1 MSEFLDRISK
11 LSPQRLALLADQ
23 LNERLQAEERRRRVP
38 LAVVG
43 IGCHLPGGVHDPEG
57 FWDLLRNDV
66 DAISEVPASRW
77 DAAEFYD
84 RNPNRPGKMSTRWG
98 GFIDGHDKFDPKFFG
113 IAPGEAIGMDPQQ
126 RLLLETS
133 WEALEN
139 AGIVP
144 SSLAGT
150 QTGVFVGLCNG
161 DYGQVALSAPRE
173 AITPYLAS
181 GLSHAIA
188 AGRISYVLGLQGP
201 SLAVDTSCSA
211 SLVAVHLACQSL
223 RLGECNAAL
232 AGGVNLIL
240 NPDITIALSQ
250 SKMMAPDGRCKAF
263 SDSANGFVRAE
274 GCGMIVLKRLPDA
287 LRDGNRILA
296 LIRGSACN
304 QDGRS
309 SGLTAPN
316 GPSQEAVVTTALA
329 DAGLRPEDVDVIE
342 AHGTG
347 TSLGDPIEAEA
358 LNAVFSSSST
368 RPEALFVGSV
378 KTNLGHLESAAG
390 IAGLIKMVLSL
401 QHGEIPASLHAGKP
415 SSRIDWK
422 RLPMEVPTELRTW
435 NRRGKTR
442 IGGVSSFGFSGTNA
456 HVILEEYSA
465 PTVAALK
472 DDGVPLLFMLS
483 GKTSSALTQVSA
495 RLDRHLRNH
504 PKLTPADVA
513 RTLNVGRSHFEFR
526 AAFIAVSQGE
536 LLERLQGVS
545 SNTESDE
552 ILVGRAGGHPPR
564 VAFVFG
570 GEYWKPSAGKELF
583 ERAPVFREAIERCG
597 KIIQADLDKPLTS
610 LMYAEGAL
618 AGGGNPKLDAV
629 SQKAA
634 DFAFH
639 FALAELWR
647 ACGIEPSAVLG
658 CGAGEYVAA
667 TVAGLFTLE
676 DGLQFAMGRA
686 LQDDRDPHYGEPRIP
701 LMLDGGQ
708 EHIRSVEY
716 WLRRGDVALS
726 PDRALSL
733 LRSDNPTASLYIG
746 DDDALRLFSKHAE
759 RQSHGRWVAW
769 LSHAGNECAGF
780 LNAAAAL
787 YVLGCDLDMNAFYRR
802 ASNPISL
809 PTYPFEK
816 ERYWI
821 DIGTGRGLGAGAVS
835 GTKHVAI
842 EAGGEESDG
851 WVYDLKWE
859 PKPLVGESKKTA
871 AALDEE
877 LLAEISLTPA
887 SRELIRAAELAG
899 TAMPVYSAFIL
910 EAMQSAGLVPL
921 PEDTFTIEE
930 LRQRMNVV
938 PARQRVLMRLLDIL
952 IEDKVVLRT
961 NGRFQ
966 FAELHPR
973 SDAERELGQL
983 AIAFPEFATELNILR
998 RCGKK
1003 LLAVLQGEYDPMQ
1016 LVFADGSVEEAEHIY
1031 EHSAV
1036 CCFFNDKAA
1045 RVIRSAIDPI
1055 TDRPARVLEIG
1066 AGTGA
1071 TTKTILPALA
1081 GKDFEYTFTD
1091 VSGVFL
1097 TRARS
1102 KFAHISGM
1110 VYRLLDVDNNPVDQ
1124 GFEAGG
1130 YDIILAANVLH
1141 ATADLHRTI
1150 AHARTLLA
1158 PGGVIVLIEGVLPDR
1173 WLDLT
1178 FGLTDGWF
1186 RFTDFDLRP
1195 NHPLISAERWA
1206 DVLRDSGMSA
1216 CRSIAYVTEDGTL
1229 SQQRVIVGQVDKE
1242 EMLPATAAAKSDR
1255 EWLILADKSGVG
1267 AELHK
1272 SLVFAGEAC
1281 EIVPRP
1287 DKAGALASLFHG
1299 IESRA
1304 KTNTL
1309 EIVYLWSLDIAGAI
1323 ESVSELSVAQELC
1336 SVTLAQLV
1344 RSLLRG
1350 NSSVRLSIATRGAQA
1365 MENFSPSAGG
1375 SIQSIAWGVGRVL
1388 SAEAPEF
1395 YRALIDLDPALEPE
1409 DSAACLLKEL
1419 STHDG
1424 EDQVAYRGSRRLVA
1438 RLRHSQLEKTSE
1450 KSPGLTGLR
1459 HDGAYLLVGGLG
1471 GVGLQVAKWAA
1482 EQRPGHLVLLGR
1494 SGAGRDASTFSA
1506 VRTSVI
1512 EEIQR
1517 LGVKVTIVEG
1527 DVASASDMNA
1537 LFQRFDGEFP
1547 PLRGVFHMATVVD
1560 AADLSQLTDEQIRAM
1575 LRPKVSGMWILHEL
1589 TRQIA
1594 LDFFIAF
1601 SSTTSLLGSKG
1612 MAHYAAANQF
1622 LDSFAH
1628 FRRAAGLPMLSVI
1641 WGAWDAMRL
1650 VSSSDQAM
1658 LTETGLLPMPSG
1670 EALGFLPYLIAS
1682 RRAQVMIANIDWSV
1696 LKPLFEVKKRRPLL
1710 EEFNRVPAHEWSGV
1724 SASVPTAACLQS
1736 AIGMAPEDGREFIQ
1750 AFVQEQAARILGFR
1764 DGDLPPVEAA
1774 LSDLGLDSLMA
1785 VDLKNRLQAG
1795 LGQYLSP
1802 TVVFDYPTVSDLVA
1816 MLETMLWARHGSTE
1830 ETLASAHEDVIR
1842 I

>member
-11 LSPQRLALLADQ
+11 LSPQRLTLLADQ
-23 LNERLQAEERRRRVP
+23 LNERLQAEELRRRVP
-38 LAVVG
+38 LAIVG

-57 FWDLLRNDV
+57 FWDLLRNGV
-66 DAISEVPASRW
+66 DAISEVPPSRW
-77 DAAEFYD
+77 DVAEFYD
-84 RNPNRPGKMSTRWG
+84 RNPDRPGKMSTRWG
-98 GFIDGHDKFDPKFFG
+98 GFIDGHDQFDPKFFG

-139 AGIVP
+139 AGIAP

-263 SDSANGFVRAE
+263 SDSADGFVRAE

-296 LIRGSACN
+296 VIRGSACN

-316 GPSQEAVVTTALA
+316 GPSQEAVVSAALA
-329 DAGLRPEDVDVIE
+329 DAGLRPEDVDAIE

-347 TSLGDPIEAEA
+347 TFLGDPIEAEA
-358 LNAVFSSSST
+358 LNMVFASSSS
-368 RPEALFVGSV
+368 RLEPLYVGSV

-401 QHGEIPASLHAGKP
+401 QHGEIPASLHAGKL

-435 NRRGKTR
+435 NRRGETR

-456 HVILEEYSA
+456 HVILEEYSPPA
-465 PTVAALK
+465 AAALN
-472 DDGVPLLFMLS
+472 DDGLPQLFMLS
-483 GKTSSALTQVSA
+483 GKTSSARMQISA

-504 PKLTPADVA
+504 PTLAPADIA
-513 RTLNVGRSHFEFR
+513 SALNVGRSHFEFR
-526 AAFIAVSQGE
+526 AAFIAESRSE
-536 LLERLQGVS
+536 LLEHLQGVLRHP
-545 SNTESDE
+545 EDDE
-552 ILVGRAGGHPPR
+552 IFVGRAGGYPPR

-570 GEYWKPSAGKELF
+570 GEAWNSSYGAELF

-597 KIIQADLDKPLTS
+597 KILQPDLDKPLTS
-610 LMYAEGAL
+610 LMYAAGAV
-618 AGGGNPKLDAV
+618 AGGDNLKLDGV

-647 ACGIEPSAVLG
+647 ACEIEPSAVLG
-658 CGAGEYVAA
+658 FGAGEYVAA

-676 DGLQFAMGRA
+676 NGLQLAMGRA
-686 LQDDRDPHYGEPRIP
+686 RQDDCDPDYGEPRIP
-701 LMLDGGQ
+701 LMLDDGE
-708 EHIRSVEY
+708 EHIRSAEY
-716 WLRRGDVALS
+716 WLRRCDVASS
-726 PDRALSL
+726 PERALSS
-733 LRSDNPTASLYIG
+733 LRSDDPTVSLYIG
-746 DDDALRLFSKHAE
+746 DEDALRLFSKRAE
-759 RQSHGRWVAW
+759 GESNGRWLAS
-769 LSHAGNECAGF
+769 LRHAGKECADF

-787 YVLGCDLDMNAFYRR
+787 YVLGCDLDMDAFYRC
-802 ASNPISL
+802 ATNPISL

-821 DIGTGRGLGAGAVS
+821 DIGAGRELSAATVS
-835 GTKHVAI
+835 GTKHPAI
-842 EAGGEESDG
+842 EAPVEGSDG

-859 PKPLVGESKKTA
+859 PKPLGDDTRKTTA
-871 AALDEE
+871 TLDED
-877 LLAEISLTPA
+877 LLAQMALTPA
-887 SRELIRAAELAG
+887 SLELMRAAHLSAE
-899 TAMPVYSAFIL
+899 AMPIYSAFIL

-921 PEDTFTIEE
+921 PEDTFTFEE

-938 PARQRVLMRLLDIL
+938 PARQRVLERLLDIL
-952 IEDKVVLRT
+952 IEDKAVLRT
-961 NGRFQ
+961 KGRFL
-966 FAELHPR
+966 FAELHPQPV
-973 SDAERELGQL
+973 AERDLDQL

-1016 LVFADGSVEEAEHIY
+1016 LVFADGSVDEAEHIY

-1036 CCFFNDKAA
+1036 CRFSNDKAA

-1055 TDRPARVLEIG
+1055 ADRPARILEIG

-1081 GKDFEYTFTD
+1081 GKIFEYTFTD

-1097 TRARS
+1097 TRARA
-1102 KFAHISGM
+1102 KFAHVSGM
-1110 VYRLLDVDNNPVDQ
+1110 VYRLLDIESNPVDQ
-1124 GFEAGG
+1124 GFAAGG

-1195 NHPLISAERWA
+1195 NHPLISAESWA
-1206 DVLRDSGMSA
+1206 DVLRDSGMSS
-1216 CRSIAYVTEDGTL
+1216 CRSMAYVTEDGAL
-1229 SQQRVIVGQVDKE
+1229 SQQRVIVGRVDE
-1242 EMLPATAAAKSDR
+1242 EEIRPAASKSDR

-1267 AELHK
+1267 AALHK
-1272 SLVFAGEAC
+1272 SLVSAGEAC
-1281 EIVPRP
+1281 EIVSRP
-1287 DKAGALASLFHG
+1287 SSVGEIASLFDR

-1304 KTNTL
+1304 KTIAL
-1309 EIVYLWSLDIAGAI
+1309 EIVYLWSLDVADAI
-1323 ESVSELSVAQELC
+1323 ESANELSAGQELC
-1336 SVTLAQLV
+1336 SATLAQLV

-1365 MENFSPSAGG
+1365 TEKFSPSAGG
-1375 SIQSIAWGVGRVL
+1375 SIQSICWGVGRVL

-1395 YRALIDLDPALEPE
+1395 YRGLIDLDPALGPE
-1409 DSAACLLKEL
+1409 GGAACLLKEL
-1419 STHDG
+1419 STNDG

-1438 RLRHSQLEKTSE
+1438 RLRHSQVEKISE
-1450 KSPGLTGLR
+1450 KGPGLTRLR
-1459 HDGAYLLVGGLG
+1459 QDGAYLLVGGLG
-1471 GVGLQVAKWAA
+1471 GVGLQVAKWAV
-1482 EQRPGHLVLLGR
+1482 EQRPGHLILLGR
-1494 SGAGRDASTFSA
+1494 SGAGGDVSASSA
-1506 VRTSVI
+1506 ARTDIIQEI
-1512 EEIQR
+1512 ERPEI
-1517 LGVKVTIVEG
+1517 KVTIVEG
-1527 DVASASDMNA
+1527 DIASASDMNA

-1547 PLRGVFHMATVVD
+1547 PLRGVFHMATVVG
-1560 AADLSQLTDEQIRAM
+1560 AAELRQLTGEQIKAM
-1575 LRPKVSGMWILHEL
+1575 LRPKVSGMWVLHEL
-1589 TRQIA
+1589 TRQLA

-1622 LDSFAH
+1622 QDSFAH
-1628 FRRAAGLPMLSVI
+1628 FRRAAGLPMLSVN
-1641 WGAWDAMRL
+1641 WGAWDTMRL

-1658 LTETGLLPMPSG
+1658 LTETGILPMPSG

-1710 EEFNRVPAHEWSGV
+1710 EEFNSVPAQQWSGV
-1724 SASVPTAACLQS
+1724 SASVPTAACLRS
-1736 AIGMAPEDGREFIQ
+1736 ALGMTPKDGRKFIQ
-1750 AFVQEQAARILGFR
+1750 AFVQEQAARVLGFR
-1764 DGDLPPVEAA
+1764 DGDLPPMETA

-1785 VDLKNRLQAG
+1785 VDLKNRLQTG
-1795 LGQYLSP
+1795 LGQDLSP
-1802 TVVFDYPTVSDLVA
+1802 TVVFDYPSVSDLVA
-1816 MLETMLWARHGSTE
+1816 MIDTMLWVRHGSTD